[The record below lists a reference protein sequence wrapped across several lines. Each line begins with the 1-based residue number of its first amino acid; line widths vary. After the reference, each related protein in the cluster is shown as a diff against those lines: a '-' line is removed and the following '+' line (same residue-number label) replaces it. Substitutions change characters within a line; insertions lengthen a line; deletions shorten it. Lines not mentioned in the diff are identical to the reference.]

1 MACILALCAV
11 MAGTIV
17 CALSYWILALFGL
30 TPPGWVLGLIFAG
43 ATLACYFIPAG
54 NIPRD
59 DDDW

>member
-17 CALSYWILALFGL
+17 CALSYGTLAMFGL
-30 TPPGWVLGLIFAG
+30 TPPGWARGLIFAG
-43 ATLACYFIPAG
+43 ATLACYFIPVR

-59 DDDW
+59 DDD